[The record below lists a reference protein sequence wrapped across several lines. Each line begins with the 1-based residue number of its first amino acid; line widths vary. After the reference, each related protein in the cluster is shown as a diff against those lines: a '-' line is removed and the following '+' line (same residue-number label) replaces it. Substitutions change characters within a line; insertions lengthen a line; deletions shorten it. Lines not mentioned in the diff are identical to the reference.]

1 MSIGPNETFPFDQES
16 NTHPGD
22 IVLTMLNS
30 ILEDPREV
38 TDDDETEAF
47 RLLEQALETEDMEES
62 VEFMLKALD
71 HDPSNVDVHL
81 EFLDIACIDDSYQ
94 IPILELLEKIARQK
108 IGEPLFQENE
118 GHFWGLVE
126 TRPYMRV
133 LECLAT

>member
-1 MSIGPNETFPFDQES
+1 MSIGPNETFPFDPES

-71 HDPSNVDVHL
+71 HDPSISPVLMIHIKSRSLN
-81 EFLDIACIDDSYQ
+81 CSRR
-94 IPILELLEKIARQK
+94 LLVKK
-108 IGEPLFQENE
+108 SVN
-118 GHFWGLVE
+118 HFFKKTKGISGD
-126 TRPYMRV
+126 
-133 LECLAT
+133 